1 MKMAPVAQPGRALAW
16 YKGFLESQGSRVQ
29 SPPGALRYSTFMV
42 RMNRLKNRVGLWGLS
57 LLWNTAV
64 LSFFLNEF

>member
-29 SPPGALRYSTFMV
+29 SPPGANYLDLKSTY
-42 RMNRLKNRVGLWGLS
+42 LS
-57 LLWNTAV
+57 IFRRRF
-64 LSFFLNEF
+64 LS